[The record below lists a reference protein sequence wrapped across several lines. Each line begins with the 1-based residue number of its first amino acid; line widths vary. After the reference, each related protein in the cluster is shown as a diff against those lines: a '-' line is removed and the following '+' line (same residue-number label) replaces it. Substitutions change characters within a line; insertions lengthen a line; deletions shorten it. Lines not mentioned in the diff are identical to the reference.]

1 VLEIAS
7 AVKLPRNDVNLG
19 NKMRNSIALKLILAF
34 LVISLISLIFVGV
47 LTRNLTNTTFQ
58 RYLNAQS
65 ADKVV
70 ELFTNYY
77 ERNGSWAG
85 VRQAIDRKYTGM
97 IPFTLYN
104 TNGRVIYG
112 KGSEAHLLNE
122 EKLPIEVDG
131 KLVGYLLVPEI
142 RTKNQPAGEAF
153 LSRLDIIFSYSIVGS
168 AIIALLLGWVMSRYL
183 TRPIRELTAATR
195 ALADGETAQ
204 VVPVRSNDE
213 LGELAE
219 SFNRMNEQLARS
231 MKQRRQMTADI
242 AHELRTPLS
251 VIIGHADGIHD
262 GVLPLSMDTVEII
275 RDEATRL
282 EGLVEDL
289 RTLSLSDAGEL
300 SLNKEPLSPATL
312 LNDAKQH
319 FSVRA
324 LQKKITLNVDVDE
337 SLPGIQVDPARM
349 MQVLGNILENAIRHT
364 PENGEIALR
373 ATQTKDAI
381 QISVQ
386 DSGEGLPADE
396 AAHIFD
402 RFYRVDPSRQRE
414 SGGSGLGL
422 AISKSIIEGHGGKI
436 WAESEKERGLTVYI
450 SLPI

>member
-1 VLEIAS
+1 
-7 AVKLPRNDVNLG
+7 
-19 NKMRNSIALKLILAF
+19 MRNSIAVKLILAF
-34 LVISLISLIFVGV
+34 LVISLVSLVVVGV
-47 LTRNLTNTTFQ
+47 LTRTLTNTTFQ
-58 RYLNAQS
+58 RYLNVQS
-65 ADKVV
+65 EDNVV
-70 ELFTNYY
+70 EIFTNYY
-77 ERNGSWAG
+77 ERNGSWDG
-85 VRQAIDRKYTGM
+85 VRQAIDRRYTGM
-97 IPFTLYN
+97 IPFTLYS

-112 KGSEAHLLNE
+112 KDNAP
-122 EKLPIEVDG
+122 KLRDENKRPLEVDG
-131 KLVGYLLVPEI
+131 KIVGYLLVPEI
-142 RTKNQPAGEAF
+142 KTRNQPSGDAF
-153 LSRLDIIFSYSIVGS
+153 LNQLDNIFSYSIVGT
-168 AIIALLLGWVMSRYL
+168 AVLALLLGLLLSRYL

-195 ALADGETAQ
+195 AVADGDMAQ

-213 LGELAE
+213 LGELAD

-231 MKQRRQMTADI
+231 MEQRRQMTADI

-262 GVLPLSMDTVEII
+262 GVLPLSMETVEII

-300 SLNKEPLSPATL
+300 SLSKEPLSPATL
-312 LNDAKQH
+312 LNDAKQL
-319 FSVRA
+319 FSMRV
-324 LQKKITLNVDVDE
+324 LQKNVALNVDVDE
-337 SLPGIQVDPARM
+337 NLPTIHADPARM

-364 PENGEIALR
+364 PENGEIFLR
-373 ATQTKDAI
+373 AIQTDNAI

-386 DSGEGLPADE
+386 DTGEGLPADE

-422 AISKSIIEGHGGKI
+422 AISKSIVEGHGGKI
-436 WAESEKERGLTVYI
+436 WAESEQGRGLQIHI
-450 SLPI
+450 SLPV

>member
-1 VLEIAS
+1 
-7 AVKLPRNDVNLG
+7 
-19 NKMRNSIALKLILAF
+19 MRNSIALKLILAF
-34 LVISLISLIFVGV
+34 LVISIVSLVLVGL
-47 LTRNLTNTTFQ
+47 LTRTLTNVTFN
-58 RYLNAQS
+58 RYLNAQNENR
-65 ADKVV
+65 VV
-70 ELFTNYY
+70 ELFADYY
-77 ERNGSWAG
+77 KNQGSWVG
-85 VRQAIDRKYTGM
+85 VRTAIDRKYTGM
-97 IPFTLYN
+97 IPFTLYS
-104 TNGRVIYG
+104 TDGRVIYG
-112 KGSEAHLLNE
+112 RENVRKLRDED
-122 EKLPIEVDG
+122 KLPIEVDG
-131 KLVGYLLVPEI
+131 KVVGYLLMPE
-142 RTKNQPAGEAF
+142 TKPAEQVSGDAF
-153 LSRLDIIFSYSIVGS
+153 LKRLDNIFSYSIVGT
-168 AIIALLLGWVMSRYL
+168 AVLALLLGLLLSRYL

-213 LGELAE
+213 LGELAD
-219 SFNRMNEQLARS
+219 SFNSMNEQLARS
-231 MKQRRQMTADI
+231 MEQRRQMTADI

-262 GVLPLSMDTVEII
+262 GVLPLSMEKVEII

-312 LNDAKQH
+312 LNDAKQL
-319 FSVRA
+319 FSMRA
-324 LQKKITLNVDVDE
+324 LQKKITLNVVVDE
-337 SLPGIQVDPARM
+337 SLPTIQADPARM
-349 MQVLGNILENAIRHT
+349 MQVLG
-364 PENGEIALR
+364 LR

-386 DSGEGLPADE
+386 DSGEGLPAEE

-422 AISKSIIEGHGGKI
+422 AISKSIVEGHGGRI
-436 WAESEKERGLTVYI
+436 WAESEVGQGLKVYI

>member
-1 VLEIAS
+1 
-7 AVKLPRNDVNLG
+7 
-19 NKMRNSIALKLILAF
+19 MRNSIAVKLILAF
-34 LVISLISLIFVGV
+34 LVISLVSLVFVGV
-47 LTRNLTNTTFQ
+47 LTRTLTNTTFQ
-58 RYLNAQS
+58 RYLNVQS
-65 ADKVV
+65 EDNVV
-70 ELFTNYY
+70 EIFTNYY
-77 ERNGSWAG
+77 ERNGSWDG
-85 VRQAIDRKYTGM
+85 VRQAIDRRYTGM
-97 IPFTLYN
+97 IPFTLYS

-112 KGSEAHLLNE
+112 KDNAP
-122 EKLPIEVDG
+122 KLRDENKRPLEVDG
-131 KLVGYLLVPEI
+131 KIVGYLLVPEI
-142 RTKNQPAGEAF
+142 KTRNQPSGDAF
-153 LSRLDIIFSYSIVGS
+153 LNQLDNIFSYSIVGT
-168 AIIALLLGWVMSRYL
+168 AVLALLLGLLLSRYL

-195 ALADGETAQ
+195 AVADGDMAQ

-213 LGELAE
+213 LGELAD

-231 MKQRRQMTADI
+231 MEQRRQMTADI

-262 GVLPLSMDTVEII
+262 GVLPLSMDTVDII

-300 SLNKEPLSPATL
+300 SLSKEPLSPATL
-312 LNDAKQH
+312 LNDAKQL
-319 FSVRA
+319 FSMRV
-324 LQKKITLNVDVDE
+324 LQKNVALNVDVDE
-337 SLPGIQVDPARM
+337 NLPTIHADPARM

-364 PENGEIALR
+364 PENGEIFLR
-373 ATQTKDAI
+373 ATQTDNAI

-386 DSGEGLPADE
+386 DTGEGLPADE

-422 AISKSIIEGHGGKI
+422 AISKSIVEGHGGRV
-436 WAESEKERGLTVYI
+436 WAESKKGRGLTVYI
-450 SLPI
+450 LLPI